1 MTNEIVRVA
10 FTGASAGIDCKI
22 GEILE
27 LDWSQVDQESKPS
40 DLVEATLIQ
49 LCDNDKYRQGYT
61 RNDILHVAIFKGT
74 SADRHVYKQ
83 DPFWEQV
90 EFSTISATV
99 APMGL
104 IRKFPT
110 P

>member
-10 FTGASAGIDCKI
+10 FTGASSGIKGKI
-22 GEILE
+22 GEIIE
-27 LDWSQVDQESKPS
+27 LDWSQVDLESKPS

-49 LCDNDKYRQGYT
+49 LCDEDSNRT

-74 SADRHVYKQ
+74 VADRHVYKQ
-83 DPFWEQV
+83 DPFWEPV

-104 IRKFPT
+104 VRRLPT